1 MNIEDALAQV
11 PLFSQLGHR
20 DLKRLAKGAVTR
32 RFEKGHVIVKEGEQ
46 AVGFFLILSG
56 RVEVVKGAEGPSPKV
71 LSTLG
76 PGDFFGE
83 MALLDG
89 YLRSASVRALEDT
102 ECLALS
108 RWDFMAEL
116 RSSPYIA
123 VQMLPVLSRRLRES
137 DAQQST

>member
-1 MNIEDALAQV
+1 MSTEDALAQV
-11 PLFSQLGHR
+11 PLFSQLSR
-20 DLKRLAKGAVTR
+20 KDLKRLAKGTVTR
-32 RFEKGHVIVKEGEQ
+32 QFSKGHIIVKEGDQ
-46 AVGFFLILSG
+46 ALSFFLIRSG
-56 RVEVVKGAEGPSPKV
+56 RAEVVKGAEGPNPQV

-102 ECLALS
+102 ECLVLS
-108 RWDFMAEL
+108 RWDFLAEL

-123 VQMLPVLSRRLRES
+123 VQMLPVLSRRLREIES
-137 DAQQST
+137 HLAT

>member
-1 MNIEDALAQV
+1 MNYEETLAQV
-11 PLFSQLGHR
+11 PLFSQLSHK
-20 DLKRLAKGAVTR
+20 DLKRLAKGTVSR
-32 RFEKGHVIVKEGEQ
+32 HSSKGEVIVREAGR
-46 AVGFFLILSG
+46 AVAFSLSLSG
-56 RVEVVKGAEGPSPKV
+56 DVEVVKGADGASPRV

-89 YLRSASVRALEDT
+89 YMRSASVRALEDT
-102 ECLALS
+102 ECLVLS

-123 VQMLPVLSRRLRES
+123 VQMLPVLSRRLRE
-137 DAQQST
+137 AEAKLGT